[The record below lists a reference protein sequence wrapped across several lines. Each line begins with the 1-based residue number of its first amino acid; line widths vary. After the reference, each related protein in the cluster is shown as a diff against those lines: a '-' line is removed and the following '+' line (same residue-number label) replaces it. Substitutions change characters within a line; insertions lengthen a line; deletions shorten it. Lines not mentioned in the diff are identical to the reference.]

1 MYFRAVHIAAIPAK
15 QYIRFIIYSIARD
28 TRDRLV
34 VYILK
39 IVHGSIINNE

>member
-1 MYFRAVHIAAIPAK
+1 MLMYFRAVHIAAIPAK
-15 QYIRFIIYSIARD
+15 QYSIARD